1 MRNHL
6 GEFAILTVFPLAAS
20 LSLIAAIRRS
30 PQSSLAKMYVGELVE
45 TARENMTAAGET
57 GPLQPRHIRAAQRKA
72 QRLGVVPGCAIYKRR
87 LFWRTDCGA

>member
-1 MRNHL
+1 
-6 GEFAILTVFPLAAS
+6 
-20 LSLIAAIRRS
+20 
-30 PQSSLAKMYVGELVE
+30 MYVGELVE